1 MRIISGQRKD
11 QLLCHRK
18 ARTSTELARKP
29 TILSLLEVGV
39 QAMKKFVLAAI
50 AVLSLGIG
58 SAAFAHPVVYHNGVE
73 LWGPGSAYGSG
84 D

>member
-1 MRIISGQRKD
+1 
-11 QLLCHRK
+11 
-18 ARTSTELARKP
+18 
-29 TILSLLEVGV
+29 
-39 QAMKKFVLAAI
+39 MKKFVLAAI

-73 LWGPGSAYGSG
+73 LWGPGSGYGSG